1 MSSFFLGL
9 TLPGKLRETIESERR
24 WMQKKWGNRS
34 GMKTEPH
41 ITLIP
46 PFDSDLSLHEINQIL
61 SDIVFPPVEV
71 SVSGY
76 GSFGERTIFA
86 HVERSRE
93 LEDLVREISK
103 TLCDNGIRVKE
114 EKRYTPH
121 ITIAN
126 RDIKPYSFIPSMEY
140 LNSIEINET
149 FSLNSFMI
157 FFFKDYSWIADERY
171 RVTFSS

>member
-1 MSSFFLGL
+1 MSSYFLGL
-9 TLPGKLRETIESERR
+9 TLPGDLRETIESERR

-46 PFDSDLSLHEINQIL
+46 PFDCDLSLHDIKGIL
-61 SDIVFPPVEV
+61 SDIVFPPVGV

-76 GSFGERTIFA
+76 GSFGERTIYA

-103 TLCDNGIRVKE
+103 TLRDNGIRVKE

-140 LNSIEINET
+140 LNSIEIDKT
-149 FSLNSFMI
+149 FTASSFMI
-157 FFFKDYSWIADERY
+157 FFFRDYSWIADERY

>member
-1 MSSFFLGL
+1 MSSYFLGL
-9 TLPGKLRETIESERR
+9 TLPGELRETIESERR

-46 PFDSDLSLHEINQIL
+46 PFDCDFSVHDIKEIL
-61 SDIVFPPVEV
+61 SGIVFPPVKV

-76 GSFGERTIFA
+76 GSFGERTIYA

-93 LEDLVREISK
+93 LEVLLREISK
-103 TLCDNGIRVKE
+103 TLCDNGIRIKE

-140 LNSIEINET
+140 LNSIDINET

-157 FFFKDYSWIADERY
+157 FFFRDYSWIADERY
-171 RVTFSS
+171 RVKFSS